1 MEYHRIQQVGLLDV
15 YVYIYIQGGL
25 YEASAGFQ
33 VFSGDPNPECFR
45 GEASS
50 MDP

>member
-1 MEYHRIQQVGLLDV
+1 MCM
-15 YVYIYIQGGL
+15 YIYIYIGL
-25 YEASAGFQ
+25 YEASVGCQ